1 MLRGGFSQ
9 SYDTG
14 AYIAQGSLARNPP
27 FAARQD
33 IFGGSLQ
40 LGLNLTE
47 GLPAPERIALLDPA
61 SLNRVRGAIYAIE
74 PQNYTPYSDQWGL
87 SLEQRLRSGLT
98 LEIGGAGSMG
108 MHLPVSY
115 NINQPYPAPTPYQW
129 RRYPYEPY
137 LSRVEYLGYAGG
149 STYYGGQVKLTGQ
162 LGSGLR
168 LLTSY
173 RYAKSI
179 DDATAP
185 ATGQQSRPSGPQYI
199 YDLHGVRS
207 PSPFDVTQRLMLA
220 GFYDVPFR
228 SGHAGGSAVSRLLR
242 AALGNWRAS
251 AMVTVQTG
259 LPFTPELAIN
269 GLNNGG
275 FQLPD
280 RVGDGSLPS
289 NQRSYMHW
297 FNTSL
302 DPGRSE
308 ARVRD
313 PAPLSVRQFGF
324 RHSPRTRAG
333 HGGRCPDRGASRLAS
348 GCACTRVSRP
358 SIS

>member
-1 MLRGGFSQ
+1 
-9 SYDTG
+9 
-14 AYIAQGSLARNPP
+14 
-27 FAARQD
+27 
-33 IFGGSLQ
+33 
-40 LGLNLTE
+40 
-47 GLPAPERIALLDPA
+47 
-61 SLNRVRGAIYAIE
+61 
-74 PQNYTPYSDQWGL
+74 
-87 SLEQRLRSGLT
+87 
-98 LEIGGAGSMG
+98 MG

-115 NINQPYPAPTPYQW
+115 NINQPFPTPTPW
-129 RRYPYEPY
+129 RWPRYPYEPY
-137 LSRVEYLGYAGG
+137 SSRVEYLGYAGG

-168 LLTSY
+168 LLMSY

-199 YDLHGVRS
+199 YNLHGVRS
-207 PSPFDVTQRLMLA
+207 PSPFDFTQRLVLT
-220 GFYDVPFR
+220 GFYDVPLK
-228 SGHAGGSAVSRLLR
+228 SGRTGGSAAPRLLR

-302 DPGRSE
+302 DRADPKHAFETPPLYQYGNSGFDILRGPGLATVDAALIRSFPLGQRLRLHARLE
-308 ARVRD
+308 AFNLRNATNFALPNRI
-313 PAPLSVRQFGF
+313 LGLES
-324 RHSPRTRAG
+324 
-333 HGGRCPDRGASRLAS
+333 S
-348 GCACTRVSRP
+348 G
-358 SIS
+358 SISHTSTPARHMQVAARLEW